1 MRAKIT
7 GPLADT
13 VAGARAEAVLRACV
27 HCGMCNA
34 VCPTFQLTGD
44 ELDGP
49 RGRIYLMKGALEG
62 EAVSAETLTHLDRC
76 LECRACESACPSGV
90 EYHRLLD
97 VGRPFVEAKVGRP
110 ADQHL
115 LRVLIRWVTIDPQLF
130 SLAVR
135 LARFFA
141 PVLPDG
147 LRRKLGVLKPGPLE
161 GREQGVGVWSGGAP
175 PEQASAGAEPERPPP
190 LAPPLRRA
198 GNMVL
203 LAGCVQSA
211 AAPQFNA
218 AAKRVFARI
227 GIALAEAP
235 AAGCCGAVS
244 FHLDA
249 AEEARAFARRNI
261 DAWLAERDAGAE
273 AVVVTAS
280 GCAAFIKDYPDL
292 LADDP
297 AYAEKAKALAALV
310 RDPVEVLE
318 LASPTPVR
326 APAEPK
332 IAVHDPCT
340 LQHGLKLGGRVAA
353 LLGRLGFDPQP
364 VQGAHLC
371 CGSAGPYAL
380 TQPAFANALRENKLA
395 ALTESAPAAIC
406 TANIGCW
413 MHLSETSPTPVR
425 HWIEAVDEVTA
436 P

>member
-1 MRAKIT
+1 MRSKVI

-62 EAVSAETLTHLDRC
+62 EAVGPETLLHLDRC

-97 VGRPFVEAKVGRP
+97 VGRPFVEAKVGR
-110 ADQHL
+110 AWEQKL
-115 LRVLIRWVTIDPQLF
+115 LRDLIRRVTISPMVFHAAASLGRLF
-130 SLAVR
+130 SA
-135 LARFFA
+135 
-141 PVLPDG
+141 VLPEG
-147 LRRKLGVLKPGPLE
+147 LRRKVAVLNPIPH
-161 GREQGVGVWSGGAP
+161 AP
-175 PEQASAGAEPERPPP
+175 RSPPDLQAER
-190 LAPPLRRA
+190 R
-198 GNMVL
+198 MTL

-211 AAPQFNA
+211 AAPHFNA
-218 AAKRVFARI
+218 AAERVFAKV
-227 GIALAEAP
+227 GIDLAENP

-249 AEEARAFARRNI
+249 PEEARAQARRNI
-261 DAWLAERDAGAE
+261 DAWLAEIDAGAA

-292 LADDP
+292 LAEDP
-297 AYAEKAKALAALV
+297 AYAERARRVADLV
-310 RDPVEVLE
+310 RDPVEVLDAAPPPA
-318 LASPTPVR
+318 LR
-326 APAEPK
+326 APTEPK

-340 LQHGLKLGGRVAA
+340 LRHGLKLGGRVEA
-353 LLGRLGFDPQP
+353 LLRGLGYDPQP
-364 VQGAHLC
+364 VRDAHLC

-380 TQPAFANALRENKLA
+380 LQPTFAKALRANKLA
-395 ALTESAPAAIC
+395 ALTEHDPSAIC

-413 MHLSETSPTPVR
+413 MHLAEASPTPVR
-425 HWIEAVDEVTA
+425 HWIEAVDDVT
-436 P
+436 

>member
-1 MRAKIT
+1 MRAKVI

-13 VAGARAEAVLRACV
+13 VAGARAEAVLKACV

-62 EAVSAETLTHLDRC
+62 EPVGPETLLHLDRC

-110 ADQHL
+110 WGQ
-115 LRVLIRWVTIDPQLF
+115 RVFRDLIRWVTISPGVF
-130 SLAVR
+130 HAVASLGR
-135 LARFFA
+135 LFA

-147 LRRKLGVLKPGPLE
+147 LRRKVSVLNPLHPA
-161 GREQGVGVWSGGAP
+161 GRGQGVGVQTPAHPLDPNAAP
-175 PEQASAGAEPERPPP
+175 LTKAQLTPPP
-190 LAPPLRRA
+190 PTPPRKGEGR
-198 GNMVL
+198 MTL

-211 AAPQFNA
+211 AAPHFNA
-218 AAKRVFARI
+218 AARRVFNKV
-227 GIALAEAP
+227 GIDLRENP

-249 AEEARAFARRNI
+249 PHEAKTQARRNI
-261 DAWLAERDAGAE
+261 DAWLAEIDAGAS

-292 LADDP
+292 LAEDP
-297 AYAEKAKALAALV
+297 AYADKARRVADLV
-310 RDPVEVLE
+310 REPVEVLDTAA
-318 LASPTPVR
+318 LAPLR
-326 APAEPK
+326 QPAEPR

-340 LQHGLKLGGRVAA
+340 LRHGLKLGGRVET
-353 LLGRLGFDPQP
+353 LLRSLGYEPQP
-364 VQGAHLC
+364 VRDAHLC
-371 CGSAGPYAL
+371 CGSAGPYSL
-380 TQPAFANALRENKLA
+380 LRPTFANALRANKLA
-395 ALTESAPAAIC
+395 ALTEHGPSTIC

-425 HWIEAVDEVTA
+425 HWIEAVDDVT
-436 P
+436 